1 MSDSE
6 GKMTSQTTEVY
17 DMDGDA
23 PSGRQSSEKP
33 PVKKPSVSGPSAKSV
48 VRKKTDPGEGL
59 SPASLYLNRELTWL
73 DFNKRVL
80 HEARD
85 ERTPLLERVK
95 FIAIVSSNLDEF
107 FMKRIG
113 GLKQQHGAG
122 IRSLTVDGRTPRQQI
137 DECYEK
143 VRELEKAKQELLP
156 IILELLREKGVA
168 LHGYP
173 ELSAAEKKQ
182 MRQYYLRNIFPLVTP
197 QSIDPAH
204 PFPFISNL
212 SLNLL
217 VTLRYPREND
227 VSLAR
232 VKVPVGAGI
241 PRLIRIGNAD
251 RFVLLEDVMCHN
263 LDLLF
268 PGMQVVCCEFFRVTR
283 NANTE
288 KNEEQADDLLAMIES
303 ELQDRKFAPI
313 VRIETGKGMDTV
325 RRGMVAAELALDETA
340 DVFEVEGIMAMRDL
354 MEIAVLEYPELRD
367 PPFHP
372 IDHPLLPG
380 ERSIF
385 HLIRDTGSVLLHH
398 PYESFSTSVERFLL
412 EASEDPKVRAI
423 KMTLYRT
430 SRQSRIIDAL
440 IHAAQNGKQVAVVV
454 ELKARFDEAAN
465 IALAT
470 RMEEAGI
477 HVTYGVVGLKTHCKV
492 ILVVRQDYDGI
503 RRYVHIGT
511 GNYHAVTARIYTDLG
526 LLTCNE
532 AIGQDATELF
542 NYLTTGYTPRRKYEK
557 MLPAPKFLKKALLA
571 GIDREIRLHSDKRP
585 GLIQFKMNA
594 LEDADIVEALYR
606 ASRAG
611 VRVDLIVRDT
621 CRLRPGLPGIS
632 KNIRVVSIVGRFLEH
647 SRIYYFRNGGK
658 EQYFIG
664 SADAM
669 KRNLEARVEVVVPVE
684 DRKSR
689 NEIRTL
695 FDVHLNDNRSAWD
708 MQQDG
713 TYVQRMPGPV
723 EESSG
728 SHEVMIEL
736 AAKRQKKMARL
747 KRRKAQGVG
756 GRNLR

>member
-1 MSDSE
+1 MTENRMSDQDEIQPVVAGAAARE
-6 GKMTSQTTEVY
+6 GSQVPAKEAAPARQKKSIKSAVRQKAATSVALS
-17 DMDGDA
+17 A
-23 PSGRQSSEKP
+23 P
-33 PVKKPSVSGPSAKSV
+33 A
-48 VRKKTDPGEGL
+48 
-59 SPASLYLNRELTWL
+59 LYLNRELTWL
-73 DFNKRVL
+73 EFNRRVL
-80 HEARD
+80 HEAED
-85 ERTPLLERVK
+85 DRTPLLERLK
-95 FIAIVSSNLDEF
+95 FVAIVSSNLDEF

-122 IRSLTVDGRTPRQQI
+122 IRLLTVDGRTPRQQI
-137 DECYEK
+137 DESYAR
-143 VRELEKAKQELLP
+143 VRELEKAKQDVLPVILGLLKK
-156 IILELLREKGVA
+156 KGIDLQVYA
-168 LHGYP
+168 

-182 MRQYYLRNIFPLVTP
+182 LRQYYLRNIFPLITP

-217 VTLRYPREND
+217 VTLRYPREKE

-232 VKVPVGAGI
+232 VKVPVGTGI
-241 PRLIRIGNAD
+241 ARLIRVGTAD
-251 RFVLLEDVMCHN
+251 RFVLLEDLMHHN

-288 KNEEQADDLLAMIES
+288 KNEEQADDLMAMIES

-313 VRIETGKGMDTV
+313 VRLEIRKGMDPV
-325 RRGMVAAELALDETA
+325 RRGMLAAELALDEAA
-340 DVFEVEGIMAMRDL
+340 DVFEVDGMMAMRDL
-354 MEIAVLEYPELRD
+354 MEIAALEYPELRD
-367 PPFHP
+367 PPHFP
-372 IDHPLLPG
+372 IDHPLLQNQ
-380 ERSIF
+380 RNIF
-385 HLIRDTGSVLLHH
+385 HIIRDAGSVLLHH
-398 PYESFSTSVERFLL
+398 PYESFSTSVERFLH
-412 EASEDPKVRAI
+412 EAADDPKVRAI

-430 SRQSRIIDAL
+430 SRQSRIIDGL
-440 IHAAQNGKQVAVVV
+440 IHAAQNGKQVAVAV
-454 ELKARFDEAAN
+454 ELKARFDEATN

-503 RRYVHIGT
+503 RRYVHVGT

-532 AIGQDATELF
+532 LIGQDATELF

-557 MLPAPKFLKKALLA
+557 MLPAPKFLKKALLT
-571 GIDREIRLHSDKRP
+571 GIEREIRLHSEKKP

-594 LEDADIVEALYR
+594 LEDADIVQALYR
-606 ASRAG
+606 ASQAG
-611 VRVDLIVRDT
+611 VKVDLIIRDT
-621 CRLRPGLPGIS
+621 CRLRPGLPGVS

-658 EQYFIG
+658 EQYLIG

-669 KRNLEARVEVVVPVE
+669 KRNLEARVEVVVPIE
-684 DRKSR
+684 DRKLR
-689 NEIRTL
+689 AEIRTL

-708 MQQDG
+708 MQPDG
-713 TYVQRMPGPV
+713 SYIQRMPAPG
-723 EESSG
+723 EEQRG
-728 SHEVMIEL
+728 SHEVLVEL
-736 AAKRQKKMARL
+736 AAKRLKKMARL
-747 KRRKAQGVG
+747 RKRKTKGVG

>member
-1 MSDSE
+1 MSSLDEKDSTDPVPVVMQ
-6 GKMTSQTTEVY
+6 GNDPTSKEP
-17 DMDGDA
+17 A
-23 PSGRQSSEKP
+23 PPQLRKKAKAPLRPVVEKP
-33 PVKKPSVSGPSAKSV
+33 APLSADDLTAS
-48 VRKKTDPGEGL
+48 
-59 SPASLYLNRELTWL
+59 SLYLNRELTWL
-73 DFNKRVL
+73 EFNRRVL
-80 HEARD
+80 HEAED
-85 ERTPLLERVK
+85 DRTPLLERLK

-122 IRSLTVDGRTPRQQI
+122 IRILTVDGRTPRQQI
-137 DECYEK
+137 DESYVM
-143 VRELEKAKQELLP
+143 VRALEKSKQDVLP
-156 IILELLREKGVA
+156 VILDLLREKGII
-168 LHGYP
+168 LQDYSD
-173 ELSAAEKKQ
+173 LSAAEKKLL
-182 MRQYYLRNIFPLVTP
+182 RQYYLRNIFPLITP

-217 VTLRYPREND
+217 VTLRYPREKQ

-241 PRLIRIGNAD
+241 PRLIRVGSED
-251 RFVLLEDVMCHN
+251 RFVPLEDLMCHN

-268 PGMQVVCCEFFRVTR
+268 PGMQVVCCEYFRVTR

-288 KNEEQADDLLAMIES
+288 KNEEQAEDLMAMIES

-313 VRIETGKGMDTV
+313 VRLEIRKGMDPV

-340 DVFEVEGIMAMRDL
+340 DVFEVDGMMAMRDL
-354 MEIAVLEYPELRD
+354 MEIASLEYLELRD
-367 PPFHP
+367 SPHHP
-372 IDHPLLPG
+372 IDHPLLQSQ
-380 ERSIF
+380 RSIF
-385 HLIRDTGSVLLHH
+385 HVIRDAGSVLLQH
-398 PYESFSTSVERFLL
+398 PYESFSTSVERFLE
-412 EASEDPKVRAI
+412 EAADDPKVRAI

-430 SRQSRIIDAL
+430 SRQSRIIDGL
-440 IHAAQNGKQVAVVV
+440 IHAAQHGKQVAVAV

-465 IALAT
+465 IVLAT

-511 GNYHAVTARIYTDLG
+511 GNYHAVTARIYTDVG

-571 GIDREIRLHSDKRP
+571 GIEREKRLHSEKKP

-594 LEDADIVEALYR
+594 LEDVDIVKALYK
-606 ASRAG
+606 ASQAG
-611 VRVDLIVRDT
+611 VKVDLIIRDT

-647 SRIYYFRNGGK
+647 SRIYYFHNGGK
-658 EQYFIG
+658 EQYLIG

-684 DRKSR
+684 DRKLR
-689 NEIRTL
+689 AEIRTH
-695 FDVHLNDNRSAWD
+695 FDVLLNDKRSAWD
-708 MQQDG
+708 MQPDG
-713 TYVQRMPGPV
+713 SYVQRMPAPGQ
-723 EESSG
+723 ESRG
-728 SHEVMIEL
+728 SHEILIEL

-747 KRRKAQGVG
+747 KKRKTQGVG